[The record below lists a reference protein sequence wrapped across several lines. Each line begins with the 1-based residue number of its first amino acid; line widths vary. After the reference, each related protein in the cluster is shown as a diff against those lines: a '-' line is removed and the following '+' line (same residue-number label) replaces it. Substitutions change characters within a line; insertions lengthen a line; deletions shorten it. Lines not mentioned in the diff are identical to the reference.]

1 MDQQVTLGGGVGYVT
16 DRFLLVTLVT
26 KGEKLFRIVTNR
38 FDVSANEVADMYQ
51 ARWSIELFSKNL
63 KQKLTVKRLHSQ
75 SEQGAIN
82 QVILT
87 LIATLL
93 TFLVKIE

>member
-1 MDQQVTLGGGVGYVT
+1 M
-16 DRFLLVTLVT
+16 
-26 KGEKLFRIVTNR
+26 VTNL
-38 FDVSANEVADMYQ
+38 FDVSPNEVADMYQ
-51 ARWSIELFSKNL
+51 ARWQIELLFKHL
-63 KQKLTVKRLHSQ
+63 KQNLTIKRLYSH

-93 TFLVKIE
+93 TYVIKLS